1 MKLIER
7 LKHVR
12 RAAVPLVSIG
22 TPDAAATIRS
32 VVSDINSCPIVVWD
46 VQRGAR
52 PANEKGQEA
61 LSQIN
66 SDDTIGNPLGL
77 LDEAPKLPEKTI
89 LFVMNANKVAE
100 AAGLP
105 WIQGV
110 WNLRDEYKTDGR
122 TLILLARNSTVPPEL
137 EGDIVC
143 LEEELP
149 SNEELFDIVQ
159 SLDTDATLSA
169 GEDKRKP
176 TPNSTIQKAVDAVSG
191 LSAFA
196 AEQAVSMAIRA
207 KGIDL
212 DLLWDIKRSMI
223 EETPGLSC
231 WRGGESFDDIGG
243 LSNVKNYCQSLINGR
258 KKYGAVVFIDEIEK
272 LLAGA
277 TEGTGDSSGVS
288 QGFLQVLLTYMQDHN
303 VSGMIF
309 IGHPGAGKSMV
320 AKSIGAEVGI
330 PTIALDVNAMKS
342 SLVGSSE
349 QRIREAMKVVT
360 AVSNDKPLFVA
371 TCNKIA
377 NLPPELRRRFT
388 AGTFF
393 FDLPDGEEREVI
405 WNYYLSKLLPDTND
419 KLPDHRG
426 WTGAEIRACCQGAW
440 ERGVSL
446 KEAAKFIVPV
456 AKADPTRIEKLQ
468 REASGRYISASS
480 EGMYKLPVETGKTK
494 RAVSS
499 NLN

>member
-1 MKLIER
+1 MNLIER
-7 LKHVR
+7 LRHAR
-12 RAAVPLVSIG
+12 QAGVPLVSIG
-22 TPDAAATIRS
+22 TPDAAATIRR
-32 VVSDINSCPIVVWD
+32 VVKELNNSPILSWD
-46 VQRGAR
+46 VQRGVLS
-52 PANEKGQEA
+52 ANESGQTA
-61 LSQIN
+61 LGQIN
-66 SDDTIGNPLGL
+66 SDDTKGNPLGL
-77 LDEAPKLPEKTI
+77 IDEAIKLPEKTM
-89 LFVMNANKVAE
+89 LFIMNAPKVAE
-100 AAGLP
+100 ATGLP

-110 WNLRDEYKTDGR
+110 WNLRDEFKADQR
-122 TLILLARNSTVPPEL
+122 MVILLGRSSTVPPEL
-137 EGDIVC
+137 EGDVVC
-143 LEEELP
+143 MEEELP
-149 SNEELFDIVQ
+149 TVTQLTSIVD
-159 SLDTDATLSA
+159 SLDDDASLA
-169 GEDKRKP
+169 RPKRTP
-176 TPNSTIQKAVDAVSG
+176 TPEEVINKAVDAVSG
-191 LSAFA
+191 LSAFS
-196 AEQAVSMAIRA
+196 AEQAVAMAIRA
-207 KGIDL
+207 DGIDL
-212 DLLWDIKRSMI
+212 DLLWDIKRTMI

-231 WRGGESFDDIGG
+231 WRGGERFSDIGG
-243 LSNVKNYCQSLINGR
+243 LKNVKGYCQSMVNGR

-393 FDLPDGEEREVI
+393 FDLPDSSERDVI
-405 WNYYLSKLLPDTND
+405 WTYYMEKYELEEQEGPLDE
-419 KLPDHRG
+419 G
-426 WTGAEIRACCQGAW
+426 WTGAEIKACCQGAW
-440 ERGVSL
+440 ERNVSL
-446 KEAAKFIVPV
+446 LEAAKFIVPV
-456 AKADPTRIEKLQ
+456 AKADPARIKKLQ
-468 REASGRYISASS
+468 DEAVGRYISASS
-480 EGMYKLPVETGKTK
+480 DGTYKTVSTEKK
-494 RAVSS
+494 RVVRT
-499 NLN
+499 